1 MSKSISSPEI
11 IDFLKQELSKFL
23 SSKPEAIDIEI
34 PFEKYGLDSAKA
46 VLMVGKLEDLLDV
59 ELPSTL
65 LWDYNNIKS
74 LSEHLEQN
82 ISLYQ

>member
-1 MSKSISSPEI
+1 MSKNISSSEI
-11 IDFLKQELSKFL
+11 IDFLKLELSKFL
-23 SSKPEAIDIEI
+23 STLPEKIDIET

-74 LSEHLEQN
+74 LSEHLGQN
-82 ISLYQ
+82 ISQYQ

>member
-1 MSKSISSPEI
+1 MPKNITTQEI
-11 IDFLKQELSKFL
+11 IDFLRQELSKFL
-23 SSKPEAIDIEI
+23 SSPPEAIDITT
-34 PFEKYGLDSAKA
+34 PFEKYGLDSSKA

-74 LSEHLEQN
+74 LSEHLGQN

>member
-1 MSKSISSPEI
+1 MPKNITSAEI
-11 IDFLKQELSKFL
+11 IDFLKKELSKFL
-23 SSKPEAIDIEI
+23 SSQAEAIDINT

-65 LWDYNNIKS
+65 LWDYNNIKA
-74 LSEHLEQN
+74 LAEHLEQN

>member
-1 MSKSISSPEI
+1 MSKNISSSEI
-11 IDFLKQELSKFL
+11 IDFLRQELSKFL
-23 SSKPEAIDIEI
+23 STPPEKIDIET

-74 LSEHLEQN
+74 LSEHLGQN
-82 ISLYQ
+82 ISQYQ